1 MNYFNF
7 DLLVEREGQGYRV
20 RLLDSPAGQA
30 AERVAVPPA
39 AQDLEAFL
47 SGLGSLG
54 AAERAEALMA
64 LGTEL
69 FGVLL
74 PGSVAAAYRQSL
86 AAAREQGAG
95 LRLRLRLD
103 EVPELAALPWEAL
116 CDPISGDYL
125 AVSTETPLVRYLAL
139 PRGEQPL
146 AVVPPLNLLVLV
158 ASPVDQIPLDVEGEW
173 HTLEQALSGLESGR
187 VRLERLD
194 KATFPALQRRLRQG
208 DYHMLHIVG
217 HGDFDAQRQE
227 GFVLLEGEDGRGRR
241 AGVRELDTLL
251 RDESRNLRLVV
262 LNACKGA
269 RASEG
274 DPFAGLAQGL
284 VQKGVPAVIAM
295 QVAISDGAAQVF
307 TSVFYSSLAGGYP
320 IDAALSEARKAIYLQ
335 DGGAE
340 WAVPVL
346 FMRAPDGQIFQLEE
360 ERAKDETQESGADS
374 GVQISIGGNVSG
386 SQIQIGDVAGGDIVK
401 GNK

>member
-1 MNYFNF
+1 MSYSNF
-7 DLLVEREGQGYRV
+7 DLLVEHEGEGYRV

-30 AERVAVPPA
+30 AERVPGSPST
-39 AQDLEAFL
+39 QDLESFL
-47 SGLGSLG
+47 GDLGRLP
-54 AAERAEALMA
+54 AAGRQEALMA

-69 FGVLL
+69 FGALL
-74 PGSVAAAYRQSL
+74 PASVDTAFRQSL
-86 AAAREQGAG
+86 AATRQRGAG

-116 CDPISGDYL
+116 YDPVSGEYL

-139 PRGEQPL
+139 PRGEPPL
-146 AVVPPLNLLVLV
+146 AVAPPLNLLVLV

-173 HTLEQALSGLESGR
+173 HTLEQALSELESGR
-187 VRLERLD
+187 VHLERLD
-194 KATFPALQRRLRQG
+194 KASLPALQRRLRQG

-227 GFVLLEGEDGRGRR
+227 GFVLLEGEDRRGLR
-241 AGVRELDTLL
+241 AGVRELGALL
-251 RDESRNLRLVV
+251 RDESRSLRLVV

-269 RASEG
+269 RASAG

-307 TSVFYSSLAGGYP
+307 TSAFYSSLASGYP
-320 IDAALSEARKAIYLQ
+320 IDAALGEARKAIYLQ

-346 FMRAPDGQIFQLEE
+346 FMRAPDGQIFQVEE
-360 ERAKDETQESGADS
+360 EKTAGEAQEKGAAG
-374 GVQISIGGNVSG
+374 GVQISIGGSISS

-401 GNK
+401 GNN